1 MKWLIVEDA
10 LRDRK
15 GHWLEYVS
23 TFVRGF
29 TALGDEVMVLCDRK
43 AEAFIMEQ
51 TGARP
56 VLPESIWHR
65 MGDGA
70 GALRRYARVPGHA
83 WATFVAMRRVFK
95 EFNHGLHGLT
105 RMGNAQGDAHGTCAG
120 AAFSSPSTSKLAR
133 DSANTSP
140 TRGAGGPDSSLPA
153 TSHSLRAKVPEA
165 LTPATSYPLPA
176 TSIPLDWIFVPTVLV
191 HHLLGWWMLLR
202 TSSVPRNSRLVL
214 FCPNLPIYLDNAGR
228 AFWNGGPTTKLMA
241 WLVAQLRREVESGRV
256 VLGVETHA
264 MRLALES
271 LIGMRVTY
279 LPHPVEFHAETRRRG
294 GEESPTALT
303 IEDTVASQAG
313 PSEPDSLTSKLADVP
328 VSESLTRSAS
338 GPSSSPATSHSLLA
352 TAPEAL
358 PPATSYAPPATA
370 AKPIVFGC
378 YGAARWEKGS
388 DIFQEAIKLIL
399 KNEVPSGECQVASG
413 KSQIQPVTSYQL
425 LVTAAV
431 RPLRFAIQWVED
443 FQDEKGNLVQL
454 DPWFKKHPQVEIVD
468 RYFQGDEYERRL
480 EQTDVMVLP
489 YRSPYRLRVS
499 RVVIEAMLHGIPVIA
514 TKGTTLFEQAEEY
527 GVALGCEE
535 GSAQSLAEAI
545 LKVAEGFESLQTSA
559 QKKAS
564 AAAQSFSV
572 GFFRELLERK

>member
-10 LRDRK
+10 LRDRR
-15 GHWLEYVS
+15 GHWVEYVS
-23 TFVRGF
+23 TFVSGLKE
-29 TALGDEVMVLCDRK
+29 LGDAVMVLCDRK

-214 FCPNLPIYLDNAGR
+214 FFPNLPIYLDNAGR

-294 GEESPTALT
+294 GEESPKGLT
-303 IEDTVASQAG
+303 TEDTVASQAG
-313 PSEPDSLTSKLADVP
+313 AAFSNPFTSGLSRDCENT
-328 VSESLTRSAS
+328 SRTRSAS
-338 GPSSSPATSHSLLA
+338 APASSPASSY
-352 TAPEAL
+352 P
-358 PPATSYAPPATA
+358 PPATS

-431 RPLRFAIQWVED
+431 RPLCFAIQWVED

-454 DPWFKKHPQVEIVD
+454 DPWLKNHPLVEVID
-468 RYFQGDEYERRL
+468 RYFQGEEYERRL
-480 EQTDVMVLP
+480 EQADVMVLP

-499 RVVIEAMLHGIPVIA
+499 RVVIEAMLHGMPVIA

-527 GVALGCEE
+527 GVAVGCEE
-535 GSAQSLAEAI
+535 GTAESLAEAI